1 MSSSA
6 LVILFAVGIVA
17 LVWVLNWAFNSLFN
31 KGERA
36 IKNKMAE
43 RANSQP
49 QQSQNL
55 ADRFKNQ
62 STQNNQNNNNNNNQ

>member
-43 RANSQP
+43 KANAKP
-49 QQSQNL
+49 QESQNL
-55 ADRFKNQ
+55 ADRFKDQ
-62 STQNNQNNNNNNNQ
+62 HNNNQ